1 MGKKKKPI
9 KKPKGPETL
18 DDTVN
23 PDPPP
28 PKPPKT

>member
-1 MGKKKKPI
+1 MAKKKTPKKPI
-9 KKPKGPETL
+9 KPIKK

-28 PKPPKT
+28 PKK